1 MLENAKGI
9 VVRRANR
16 LVSWLSIG
24 IGLLLLVSCLPL
36 INKRPTPTP
45 RPEPI
50 DLRDLL
56 VTSSV
61 FPPGWRAEQPSSSL
75 REVFPRAQESLGVT
89 FRREGYEAI
98 ANHAVGRYSD
108 ADDAAFEYEWEHSR
122 EFGQALL
129 VTPWA
134 TPEALPYQSTI
145 ADQYCFACAVRGDR
159 SGDRFRVCVA
169 VGRYG
174 EFVSIFTTW
183 VAPEYMTYANLER
196 ILKAI
201 DERMA
206 RYLRGD
212 AHRAWPIRRR

>member
-1 MLENAKGI
+1 MPENAKG
-9 VVRRANR
+9 VMGHRANR
-16 LVSWLSIG
+16 LVSWLAIG

-56 VTSSV
+56 INTSV
-61 FPPGWRAEQPSSSL
+61 FPPGWRVEQPPSSL

-89 FRREGYEAI
+89 FRRRGYEAI

-108 ADDAAFEYEWEHSR
+108 ADDAAFEYGWEHSR

-145 ADQYCFACAVRGDR
+145 ADQYRFACAIVDKGDG
-159 SGDRFRVCVA
+159 SGEQLHECVA
-169 VGRYG
+169 VGRYE

-183 VAPEYMTYANLER
+183 VAPEYMTYTDLER

-206 RYLRGD
+206 RYVEGKRQEE
-212 AHRAWPIRRR
+212 R